1 MEEKFSFYRGG
12 IKNTIPSYS
21 ITLNDLSMLIKS
33 KKYFE
38 IIDKYRRSG
47 IDSLKGGLDYITPAG
62 IFSKRNNESIINYSG
77 LVSLDFDDVDN
88 LGELKESLTSA
99 NYNPCFMYVSPGGKG
114 LKAFYRVDLAEENY
128 SEYIQSLFIFTKAL
142 TGYDADKKC
151 TDISRA
157 SFLSHDPNVYFNPD
171 AKALSKDFISMVKN
185 EHIEKGALDNISD
198 LDSSIEIMITHLCKT
213 QTFMPGNRNNFILH
227 LSGALNRVG
236 ISKDEAIESLVK
248 RYESSDFT
256 AKEIEDTVN
265 SAYKNKDYHGVAPLS
280 EKRTPEKAFSHLND
294 KRHEFPTSGLP
305 NTVLEL
311 VKEISETYQIPVEF
325 PIISCLSAFSA
336 VIKKKVYVSTKK
348 FRNYPQ
354 MWGMIVAQ
362 SGVGKSEQL
371 ELIFRPLKDIDRV
384 NYDDYRLQM
393 AAWKYDCIR
402 AKAKKEPEPEK
413 PILKQLLVDDF
424 TPESLY
430 KALQQNLGAISL
442 CRDELSGWFN
452 DFGRYNKNGEV
463 ARYLSIFNNNQFSI
477 TRKSEEPLLISEP
490 FMTICGSIQPEV
502 LFKLLDE
509 NDYKESGFAARFM
522 FVFQDNL
529 HRMYY
534 NEKEVSYDVYEKY
547 KQLILKANEYT
558 FDNYYTLCPD
568 ANKKYIQF
576 ENELTDLINSTDNSF
591 LKSGYSKMPV
601 HLLRLSLIVQVIEDL
616 ESDNITY
623 SISEK
628 ALEFAIQCC
637 RYLVDSFTC
646 IATRGKLDSNVNKK
660 IVAKYLMANYDYS
673 QNKVAEILQ
682 VSQQY
687 INRIK

>member
-21 ITLNDLSMLIKS
+21 ITLNDLNMLIKS
-33 KKYFE
+33 TSYFE
-38 IIDKYRRSG
+38 IISKYRQSG
-47 IDSLKGGLDYITPAG
+47 SDNLKMGLDYITPAG
-62 IFSKRNNESIINYSG
+62 VFSKRNNESIVAYSG
-77 LVSLDFDDVDN
+77 LVSLDFDDIENVVK
-88 LGELKESLTSA
+88 LKESLISGSF
-99 NYNPCFMYVSPGGKG
+99 NPCFMYVSPGGKG
-114 LKAFYRVDLAEENY
+114 LKVFYRVDLAEDDY
-128 SEYIQSLFIFTKAL
+128 SEYIQSLFSFTKAL
-142 TGYDADKKC
+142 TGYDADKQCK
-151 TDISRA
+151 DISRA
-157 SFLSHDPNVYFNPD
+157 SFLSYDPNVYFNPD
-171 AKALSKDFISMVKN
+171 AKALNKDFIFRVKKDSV
-185 EHIEKGALDNISD
+185 EKGAIDNISD
-198 LDSSIEIMITHLCKT
+198 LDSSIERMIAHVSKT

-236 ISKDEAIESLVK
+236 ISKEEAIESLVEK
-248 RYESSDFT
+248 YESSDFT
-256 AKEIEDTVN
+256 AKEIEDTIN
-265 SAYKNKDYHGVAPLS
+265 SAYKNTNYHGVAPLS
-280 EKRTPEKAFSHLND
+280 EKRTPEKAFSHLKD
-294 KRHEFPTSGLP
+294 KRYDFPTSGLP
-305 NTVLEL
+305 KIVIEL

-336 VIKKKVYVSTKK
+336 VIKKKVFASTKK
-348 FRNYPQ
+348 FKNYPQ
-354 MWGMIVAQ
+354 IWGMIVAQ
-362 SGVGKSEQL
+362 SGVGKTEQL
-371 ELIFRPLKDIDRV
+371 ELIFRPLKDIDRE

-402 AKAKKEPEPEK
+402 AKKDKEPEPDK

-430 KALQQNLGAISL
+430 KALQQNMGAISL

-490 FMTICGSIQPEV
+490 YMTICGTIQPEV

-522 FVFQDNL
+522 FVFHDNL

-534 NEKEVSYDVYEKY
+534 NEKEVSNDIYEKY

-568 ANKKYIQF
+568 ANKKYIKY

-601 HLLRLSLIVQVIEDL
+601 HLLRLSLIVQVIQDL
-616 ESDNITY
+616 ENDNISY
-623 SISEK
+623 SISEI

-637 RYLVDSFTC
+637 RYFIDSFTC
-646 IATRGKLDSNVNKK
+646 IATRGKLNSNVDKK
-660 IVAKYLMANYDYS
+660 IVAKYLMTNYDYS
-673 QNKVAEILQ
+673 QNKVADILQ

-687 INRIK
+687 INKIK